1 MKLFRRGGIEQNE
14 VRGKNV
20 EMNFDRTTAIESLK
34 NDSKLLWIMVDL
46 VSSI

>member
-14 VRGKNV
+14 GGDV
-20 EMNFDRTTAIESLK
+20 EMNFEKTTAKASLK
-34 NDSKLLWIMVDL
+34 NDSKLLWIMVTL

>member
-34 NDSKLLWIMVDL
+34 NDSKLLWIMVTL

>member
-14 VRGKNV
+14 GGNV
-20 EMNFDRTTAIESLK
+20 EMNFDRTTAKASLK
-34 NDSKLLWIMVDL
+34 NGSKLLWIMVTL

>member
-1 MKLFRRGGIEQNE
+1 MALSKIRE
-14 VRGKNV
+14 KNV

-34 NDSKLLWIMVDL
+34 NDSKLLWIMVTTL